1 MMTYL
6 HVLLHTLKVKSD
18 SLFVKVST
26 RQFSSTNVER
36 TDLYRTT
43 SSPDPSTRGIWFP
56 QVGSGKYT
64 FLGPWKYWARKPV
77 AILRPPVPEM
87 D

>member
-18 SLFVKVST
+18 SLFVKVPT
-26 RQFSSTNVER
+26 Q
-36 TDLYRTT
+36 L
-43 SSPDPSTRGIWFP
+43 
-56 QVGSGKYT
+56 
-64 FLGPWKYWARKPV
+64 
-77 AILRPPVPEM
+77 VPL

>member
-1 MMTYL
+1 MTYL

-18 SLFVKVST
+18 SLFVKVSISLV
-26 RQFSSTNVER
+26 QLCCQEK

-64 FLGPWKYWARKPV
+64 FLGPWKYWARNPV
-77 AILRPPVPEM
+77 AILRPPVPEI